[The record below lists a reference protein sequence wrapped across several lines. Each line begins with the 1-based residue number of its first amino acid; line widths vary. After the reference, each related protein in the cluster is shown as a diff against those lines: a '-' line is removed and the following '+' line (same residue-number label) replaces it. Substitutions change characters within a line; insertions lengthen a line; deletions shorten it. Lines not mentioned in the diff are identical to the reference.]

1 MAKNSG
7 IKCYHLPMFT
17 VLMSLFPRPS
27 LSIDHDAVIA
37 PTQQLFHTDKG
48 ERKCK

>member
-1 MAKNSG
+1 MLLMEKTSAS
-7 IKCYHLPMFT
+7 KCYHLPMFT

-37 PTQQLFHTDKG
+37 PAQELFHTG
-48 ERKCK
+48 LG